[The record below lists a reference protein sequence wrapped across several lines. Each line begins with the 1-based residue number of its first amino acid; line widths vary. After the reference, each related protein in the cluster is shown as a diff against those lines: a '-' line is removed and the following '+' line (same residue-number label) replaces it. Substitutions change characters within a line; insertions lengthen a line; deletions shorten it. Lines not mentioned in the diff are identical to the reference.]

1 MGAEAA
7 SAVAGREGGGESG
20 GGGMFV
26 PSVSEKFTTLSE
38 SGSNLLGMLV
48 GGCVLR
54 NWRWWWWLRC
64 RVLVRCSMGEVGM
77 EGLFGTLESPKCGFA
92 DTMQWNQQD
101 PAAERTSRSARMH
114 KVSSE

>member
-64 RVLVRCSMGEVGM
+64 RLLVRCSMGEVGM
-77 EGLFGTLESPKCGFA
+77 EGLFATLGSPKVWIRRFNGMEPARSGRRENVRIGA
-92 DTMQWNQQD
+92 DAQ
-101 PAAERTSRSARMH
+101 SI
-114 KVSSE
+114 K